1 MQFLSELRDRIRR
14 GEITCSVRL
23 WQRSHVK
30 VGGWYSLPPGH
41 IVVTAV
47 TEMSLE
53 DITPALARRSGFV
66 GVVDLLKTA
75 KHGPGRRVFLIE
87 FRYEAPGRPP
97 ARLRPNPRLQRTRS
111 ALLRSPLSRKPLGV
125 GRCIKPVVRSSARS

>member
-30 VGGWYSLPPGH
+30 VGGQYSLPPGH

-47 TEMSLE
+47 TEMSME

-97 ARLRPNPRLQRTRS
+97 ARLRPNPRRQRTR
-111 ALLRSPLSRKPLGV
+111 LRVPLSRKPLGALRRL
-125 GRCIKPVVRSSARS
+125 GEYGHE

>member
-1 MQFLSELRDRIRR
+1 MR
-14 GEITCSVRL
+14 
-23 WQRSHVK
+23 
-30 VGGWYSLPPGH
+30 PGH

-47 TEMSLE
+47 TEMSME

-87 FRYEAPGRPP
+87 FRYEALGKPP
-97 ARLRPNPRLQRTRS
+97 ARQRPNPRLQRTRS
-111 ALLRSPLSRKPLGV
+111 APLRSPLRRKPLGQ
-125 GRCIKPVVRSSARS
+125 GR